1 MRNQD
6 GGYFEHLHEKI
17 FLFLIKSHRKTPLG
31 TITRGHGIGS
41 VLSSAEL
48 STAIPLHTQKAS
60 ILVKSQARIFAPPL
74 SDQFCKKSEKFRID
88 SEWPETA
95 RNRKKNFCPL
105 VTPPEKNLEKGA
117 GNSWFVVV
125 GALMIFTTIFV
136 CSFTLYCLKYN
147 GANFIIKIGV
157 NSHK

>member
-1 MRNQD
+1 MDCGTRFTHVIDVSN
-6 GGYFEHLHEKI
+6 
-17 FLFLIKSHRKTPLG
+17 KTFNKYLSKMFTLG

-60 ILVKSQARIFAPPL
+60 ILVKSQARIFGPPP

-95 RNRKKNFCPL
+95 RNRKKNISP
-105 VTPPEKNLEKGA
+105 
-117 GNSWFVVV
+117 
-125 GALMIFTTIFV
+125 
-136 CSFTLYCLKYN
+136 
-147 GANFIIKIGV
+147 
-157 NSHK
+157 